1 MKPGNQAL
9 LGARMRSFEQKQ
21 FNGERCTRRKAMPY
35 PSPRTRDWNENDL
48 IAIALTTASIS
59 FAAVLDDLKRRLP
72 RALDPLGGGA
82 MTTKEAFDIVL
93 ALAFDN
99 MVDEEDMPE
108 IYKQQS
114 EALEIVTEIA
124 KYYGSRR

>member
-1 MKPGNQAL
+1 MISN
-9 LGARMRSFEQKQ
+9 GASRV
-21 FNGERCTRRKAMPY
+21 RCTYREVAP
-35 PSPRTRDWNENDL
+35 
-48 IAIALTTASIS
+48 
-59 FAAVLDDLKRRLP
+59 
-72 RALDPLGGGA
+72 

-93 ALAFDN
+93 ALAFAN
-99 MVDEEDMPE
+99 MADEDEMPE